1 MPRPIRQIRFNAFMM
16 NCVVHLAP
24 GQWTAPDD
32 HAADYLDPGYWVALA
47 RKLEEGLFDS
57 LFLGDITGVYDVFGG
72 AADAALRTAAQVPM
86 NDPVPLIPLMAHAT
100 RHLGFGVT
108 VSVAYEPPYLLARRL
123 TTLDHLSGGRV
134 AWNVVTSYLGS
145 GARSLG
151 QRELR
156 AHDERYDR
164 ADEFLEVCYK
174 LWEGSW
180 EDGAVRRDKARGVY
194 ADPARVH
201 AVRHEGRYFDLDGIF
216 QCEPS
221 AQRTPLLFQAGGSA
235 RGTRFAARHAECI
248 FVGAPTRNGLRR
260 SVASLRA
267 ALAEAGRAPD
277 SALLFAMFTVI
288 VDETAEKAQ
297 ARYAAYRARASYD
310 GALALLSGWTGIDL
324 SRYAPDDTLEYV
336 DTKAGQSALASFSK
350 LDPQRTW
357 TVRDAV
363 EFVAIGGRGPVVVGD
378 PVQVADELQAWMEDT
393 GIDGFNLAWVESPR
407 TFHDVV
413 DYLVPEL
420 QRRGAYKTA
429 YAPGTLRDKL
439 LGHGPRLQAPHPG
452 AGFRAPAGDD

>member
-1 MPRPIRQIRFNAFMM
+1 MPSQIRFNAFMM

-32 HAADYLDPGYWVALA
+32 NSVGYLDPGYWVDLA
-47 RKLEEGLFDS
+47 KVLEKGLFDGI
-57 LFLGDITGVYDVFGG
+57 FLGDITGIYDVLGDS
-72 AADAALRTAAQVPM
+72 ADTALRTAAQVPM
-86 NDPVPLIPLMAHAT
+86 NDPVPLVPLMAHAT

-108 VSVAYEPPYLLARRL
+108 VSVAYEAPYLLARRL

-134 AWNVVTSYLGS
+134 AWNIVTSYLES

-156 AHDERYDR
+156 AHDERYER
-164 ADEFLEVCYK
+164 ADEYLEVCYK

-180 EDGAVRRDKARGVY
+180 EDGALQRDAQRGVY
-194 ADPARVH
+194 ADPARIH
-201 AVRHEGRYFDLDGIF
+201 AIKHDGRHFQLDGVF

-221 AQRTPLLFQAGGSA
+221 PQRTPVLFQAGGSA
-235 RGTRFAARHAECI
+235 RGTQFAARHAECI
-248 FVGAPTRNGLRR
+248 FVGAPTRNGLRK
-260 SVASLRA
+260 SVQALRA
-267 ALAEAGRAPD
+267 ELEEAGRAPD
-277 SALLFAMFTVI
+277 SAQVYAMLTVI
-288 VDETAEKAQ
+288 VDETGEKAQ
-297 ARYAAYRARASYD
+297 ARYATYKQRASYE

-324 SRYAPDDTLEYV
+324 SGYAPDDTLTYV

-350 LDPQRTW
+350 LDPERVW

-378 PVQVADELQAWMEDT
+378 PVQVADELQTWMEDT

-407 TFHDVV
+407 TFHDIVE
-413 DYLVPEL
+413 YLVPEL
-420 QRRGAYKTA
+420 QHRGAYKTS
-429 YAPGTLRDKL
+429 YAEGTLREKL
-439 LGHGPRLQAPHPG
+439 LGNGARLQAPHIG
-452 AGFRAPAGDD
+452 ARFRHGGDAA

>member
-1 MPRPIRQIRFNAFMM
+1 MPRQIRLNAFMM

-32 HAADYLDPGYWVALA
+32 NSVGYLDTNYWVDLA
-47 RKLEEGLFDS
+47 RTLERGLFDG
-57 LFLGDITGVYDVFGG
+57 LFLGDVTGIYDVYGDSP
-72 AADAALRTAAQVPM
+72 AAALRTAAQVPM

-100 RHLGFGVT
+100 QHLGFGVT
-108 VSVAYEPPYLLARRL
+108 VSVAYEAPYLLARRF
-123 TTLDHLSGGRV
+123 TTLDHLTGGRV
-134 AWNVVTSYLGS
+134 AWNVVTSYLQS

-151 QRELR
+151 QTQLR

-180 EDGAVRRDKARGVY
+180 QEGSVKRDAERGIY
-194 ADPARVH
+194 ADPDRVR
-201 AVRHEGRYFDLDGIF
+201 AIEHEGRYFKSEGIF

-221 AQRTPLLFQAGGSA
+221 PQRTPLLFQAGGST
-235 RGTRFAARHAECI
+235 RGTQFAAKHAECI
-248 FVGAPTRNGLRR
+248 FLGAPTRNGLRK
-260 SVASLRA
+260 SAQGIRA
-267 ALAEAGRAPD
+267 ALVEAGRAGD

-297 ARYAAYRARASYD
+297 ARYEAYRQRASYE

-324 SRYAPDDTLEYV
+324 SRYQPDDTLNYV
-336 DTKAGQSALASFSK
+336 DTDAGQSALASFSK
-350 LDPQRTW
+350 LDPDREW

-363 EFVAIGGRGPVVVGD
+363 EFVTIGGRGAVVVGD
-378 PVQVADELQAWMEDT
+378 AVQVADELQALVEET

-413 DYLVPEL
+413 EYLVPEL

-429 YAPGTLRDKL
+429 YTEGTLRDKL
-439 LGHGPRLQAPHPG
+439 LGHGAHLEAPHVG
-452 AGFRAPAGDD
+452 ASFRFESGAR